1 MGFSPVEVDQM
12 SMWQLLVTIE
22 GWAEARAAT
31 EGGISPQEA
40 DDLWQWL
47 QEKPLPNGKAK
58 R

>member
-1 MGFSPVEVDQM
+1 M

-22 GWAEARAAT
+22 GWAEAHKQD
-31 EGGISPQEA
+31 EGLSKQEA

-47 QEKPLPNGKAK
+47 QEKPLPNGAAK